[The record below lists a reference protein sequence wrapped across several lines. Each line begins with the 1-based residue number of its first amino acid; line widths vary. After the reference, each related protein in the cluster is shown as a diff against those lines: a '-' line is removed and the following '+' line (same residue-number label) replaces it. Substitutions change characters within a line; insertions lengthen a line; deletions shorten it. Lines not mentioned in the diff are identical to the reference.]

1 MESKTSDE
9 KYDENV
15 LDSEK
20 RCVVSNVNHT
30 LMEMGVKIQN
40 MQLMDCKNGNATLLE
55 EIEDVDYIYSCI
67 IRYLLLQTVMASTVP
82 QRICARFRVLDNN
95 KLSGVS
101 EVINVIDL
109 FFYDD
114 FGEMC
119 LSRGSELER
128 AEFYLSRS
136 VVLCGEPTY
145 SNFLLVAAFVTH
157 IFLHSVYVVPCI
169 RTLFL
174 CEFIFDVLY
183 RRIFRKIFDVEGY
196 KKLMSFCN
204 DFNNSLTTE
213 SSLSDLENTKFG
225 AKWISQVKNITNI
238 VGDSFSLSK
247 SEVEMFRKNYSTE
260 NNLEYKS
267 QLSRKLECEEYFIL
281 KKNANDTL
289 VCKFC
294 DSKCYN
300 YADHLKHFV
309 SS

>member
-1 MESKTSDE
+1 MNSD
-9 KYDENV
+9 KA
-15 LDSEK
+15 LDPEI
-20 RCVVSNVNHT
+20 RTVVSNVNDISTELCVH
-30 LMEMGVKIQN
+30 IQN
-40 MQLMDCKNGNATLLE
+40 MQLLNFENGSANPLE

-95 KLSGVS
+95 KLSRVS

-119 LSRGSELER
+119 LSSGSELER
-128 AEFYLSRS
+128 AEFYLSHS

-183 RRIFRKIFDVEGY
+183 RRIFWKVFNVEGY

-225 AKWISQVKNITNI
+225 AKWVSQVKNITNI

-267 QLSRKLECEEYFIL
+267 QLSRELECEEYFIL
-281 KKNANDTL
+281 KKNENDAL
-289 VCKFC
+289 VCAFC

-300 YADHLKHFV
+300 YSDHLKHFV